1 MTTNDRNTR
10 KRGRARAARLAALA
24 AVGLVMACG
33 SGDSESTT
41 APPDPD
47 PGTTE
52 PERIVDQG
60 VDITLKPGTRR
71 IPASLAQT
79 ALVSM
84 DTATQQ
90 FTLDANQLAA
100 AGATPKTGD
109 VLMIDGIA
117 LRKVTGVSTSNG
129 QLVVSTGDAM
139 LTDAIQDGTIAWDAP
154 LSFTPASA
162 ARMRLRRPDGVTLAP
177 QSSENGAVGF
187 EYKVGDYT
195 YKLDLLPIN
204 GPAQIVFQ
212 VEKETSQKVTARF
225 TFKGTIS
232 QGRSSGQ
239 IAISNGS
246 TDQFD
251 YENNGIQGTIDLDF
265 AIAGEDAQDFSF
277 EFPEPFI
284 TFPIQVGP
292 VPVLVTLKLQVATRI
307 SVPLAFQAS
316 AILKTRFEYSGD
328 TGFSFAG
335 GSFTNTSTMP
345 APVLGPSTADPAA
358 LIGGPVDAQ
367 IRLGIPRAEFGI
379 FGNTIVPFFRIELF
393 AGTQLY
399 WGPVCKTATVQYL
412 ITAGAD
418 LQFLGQSL
426 ASLPEDTLVGPY
438 TLTPPNNNCGPQPGL
453 AATPISFANP
463 GAWGVAA
470 GAH

>member
-1 MTTNDRNTR
+1 MATNHSTR
-10 KRGRARAARLAALA
+10 KRGQARAARLAALA

-33 SGDSESTT
+33 SGDSKSVT

-47 PGTTE
+47 PGTTT

-71 IPASLAQT
+71 ISASLAQS

-84 DTATQQ
+84 DTATHQ
-90 FTLDANQLAA
+90 FTLDASQLAA

-129 QLVVSTGDAM
+129 QLVVSTGDAV

-154 LSFTPASA
+154 LSFTSASV
-162 ARMRLRRPDGVTLAP
+162 ARARLVRPDGEMLVP
-177 QSSENGAVGF
+177 QSSENGAVQF
-187 EYKVGDYT
+187 HYTAGDYT
-195 YKLDLLPIN
+195 YTLDLLPIN

-212 VEKETSQKVTARF
+212 VKKETSHKVTAVF

-232 QGRSSGQ
+232 QGSSSGQ
-239 IAISNGS
+239 IMIAQGS
-246 TDQFD
+246 TQQFD
-251 YENNGIQGTIDLDF
+251 YENKGIQGTIDLDF
-265 AIAGEDAQDFSF
+265 SIAGEDAQDFSF
-277 EFPEPFI
+277 KFPQPVI
-284 TFPIQVGP
+284 TFPIEVGP
-292 VPVLVTLKLQVATRI
+292 IPVLVTLKLEVATRI
-307 SVPLAFQAS
+307 KVPLAFKAS
-316 AILKTRFEYSGD
+316 AVLSTKFVYSGD
-328 TGFSFAG
+328 SGFSFAG

-345 APVLGPSTADPAA
+345 APVLGPSNADPAA

-367 IRLGIPRAEFGI
+367 IRLGIPRVEFGI

-418 LQFLGQSL
+418 LKFLGKSL
-426 ASLPEDTLVGPY
+426 ASLPGDTLVGPY
-438 TLTPPNNNCGPQPGL
+438 TLTPPNNTCGPQPHL
-453 AATPISFANP
+453 AATPVSFANP
-463 GAWGVAA
+463 GAWGVDARA
-470 GAH
+470 R